1 MQHSFAV
8 MYERVHHVTGVDIPH
23 AHRRVTG
30 TADDHLVVVLQA
42 KNRTGVTGED
52 LQRRKNELMNSPT
65 NPYGVTNLA
74 ALERV
79 AVPDF
84 DGVVP
89 QAGHDLVVVVL
100 QTVNA
105 LRVLRPAVYP
115 LQVVISRAPVVL
127 DRFDVLHDLGEQLAV
142 ELVRSMRHARSRY
155 EQVFDPGN
163 KRVPKVKNPLFV
175 HLLSH
180 TNHPFRSAS
189 PRHSESVRTFRSIS
203 FFHSMPSDMTR
214 LHSLQTRSAR
224 HSDFA
229 SR

>member
-23 AHRRVTG
+23 AYRRVTG

-89 QAGHDLVVVVL
+89 QAGHDFVIVVL
-100 QTVNA
+100 QTVHA
-105 LRVLRPAVYP
+105 LGVLRSAVYS
-115 LQVVISRAPVVL
+115 LQVVVAGAPVGL

-142 ELVRSMRHARSRY
+142 ELVRPVCHARSRY
-155 EQVFDPGN
+155 EQVFDPAG
-163 KRVPKVKNPLFV
+163 
-175 HLLSH
+175 
-180 TNHPFRSAS
+180 
-189 PRHSESVRTFRSIS
+189 
-203 FFHSMPSDMTR
+203 TR
-214 LHSLQTRSAR
+214 GGDL
-224 HSDFA
+224 
-229 SR
+229 